1 MDKVQKIKCNYHLA
15 PNTKQAID
23 QLHTQTGMSRGLI
36 LDILVK
42 HYGTEIL
49 NIFMKGETQPVVCA
63 STYTE

>member
-15 PNTKQAID
+15 PNTKKTID
-23 QLHTQTGMSRGLI
+23 QLHTQTGMSRGVI

-42 HYGTEIL
+42 QYGTEIL
-49 NIFMKGETQPVVCA
+49 NIFMKGEYQSVVCA